1 MAQLYLRGLL
11 GKDDVLV
18 NESVIGT
25 VFQGRVMHET
35 QVGDFDAVIPE
46 ISGTAYIAGF
56 CNWVLDA
63 RDPLRN
69 GFLVR

>member
-1 MAQLYLRGLL
+1 
-11 GKDDVLV
+11 
-18 NESVIGT
+18 
-25 VFQGRVMHET
+25 MHET